1 MVSTLCHTTIWP
13 DGRVAGLGENDCAPL
28 MATTLI
34 VTTPE
39 PLVGGV
45 GLVGFPLPLEYPLP
59 PQPHIPRPVPIRAL
73 AVKNARITDSF
84 LYRSVPLSADVIA
97 RLSYGLRKSGP
108 QTS

>member
-1 MVSTLCHTTIWP
+1 MLENQKIRPAQVIGPLGEPLTLESLPPASTTRWVVMSALCHTTIWP

-45 GLVGFPLPLEYPLP
+45 GLVGFPLPLE
-59 PQPHIPRPVPIRAL
+59 
-73 AVKNARITDSF
+73 
-84 LYRSVPLSADVIA
+84 
-97 RLSYGLRKSGP
+97 
-108 QTS
+108 